1 MVHRGSGPT
10 LSRGGLSRT
19 RVAQGTR
26 LAKLARREDFMDHY
40 IPKRRI
46 PVTLW
51 SSDLAGLAGS
61 IFLDLDAAGNQ
72 HQTLLEK
79 LNESAR
85 FLPIAVGP
93 EGRIHLVNKRRVTRV
108 TAGRQVVQ
116 SDVFARGFKPWREEA
131 AELLLGDGTI
141 LAGRVWMPLER
152 ATQRISDFMN
162 EGGEFV
168 ALLTPV
174 AVHLVNVSAIASL
187 QVSEVVGAPLAR
199 STLDGFAATH

>member
-1 MVHRGSGPT
+1 
-10 LSRGGLSRT
+10 GG
-19 RVAQGTR
+19 
-26 LAKLARREDFMDHY
+26 
-40 IPKRRI
+40 I

-51 SSDLAGLAGS
+51 SSELAGLAGS

-116 SDVFARGFKPWREEA
+116 SDVFARGFKPWREEG
-131 AELLLGDGTI
+131 AEILLSDGTL
-141 LAGRVWMPLER
+141 LAGRVWMPLDRES
-152 ATQRISDFMN
+152 QRLSDFVN
-162 EGGEFV
+162 GAGEFL

-174 AVHLVNVSAIASL
+174 AVHLVNVGAIASL
-187 QVSEVVGAPLAR
+187 QVSEVMGAPLAR
-199 STLDGFAATH
+199 ATLDGFATTH

>member
-1 MVHRGSGPT
+1 
-10 LSRGGLSRT
+10 
-19 RVAQGTR
+19 
-26 LAKLARREDFMDHY
+26 MDHY

-51 SSDLAGLAGS
+51 SSELAGLAGS

-85 FLPIAVGP
+85 FLPVAVGP
-93 EGRIHLVNKRRVTRV
+93 EGRIHLINKRRVTRV

-116 SDVFARGFKPWREEA
+116 SDVFARGFTPWREEP
-131 AELLLGDGTI
+131 AELLLTDGTM
-141 LAGRVWMPLER
+141 LAGRIWMPLER
-152 ATQRISDFMN
+152 ESQRISDFMN
-162 EGGEFV
+162 GGGSFI

-174 AVHLVNVSAIASL
+174 AVHLVNAGAVASM
-187 QVSEVVGAPLAR
+187 QVSEAVGAALAR
-199 STLDGFAATH
+199 SSTDGFAATH